1 MKLYAYRCRQCGR
14 RTDPVRLVCD
24 RCGGQDFDQE
34 PLEGTV
40 TLLTHT
46 RVHCLPEGIER
57 PYLDF
62 GLVEFENG
70 VRAAGQLRLQSTARI
85 GMKLR
90 AGVDVVRVLRG
101 EEKYGFVFEED
112 SAPSV

>member
-1 MKLYAYRCRQCGR
+1 MKLYAYRCRQ
-14 RTDPVRLVCD
+14 
-24 RCGGQDFDQE
+24 
-34 PLEGTV
+34 LEGTV

-46 RVHCLPEGIER
+46 RVHCLPEGINR

-70 VRAAGQLRLQSTARI
+70 VRAVGQLRLQSAAWI

-112 SAPSV
+112 STPSV

>member
-1 MKLYAYRCRQCGR
+1 MKRYAYRCRQCGR
-14 RTDPVRLVCD
+14 RTDPARLICD
-24 RCGGQDFDQE
+24 CCGGRDFEPE

-46 RVHCLPEGIER
+46 RVHCLPEGINR

-70 VRAAGQLRLQSTARI
+70 VRAVGQLRLQSAAWI

-90 AGVDVVRVLRG
+90 AGVDVMRVLRG

-112 SAPSV
+112 STPSV

>member
-14 RTDPVRLVCD
+14 RTYPARLVCD

-70 VRAAGQLRLQSTARI
+70 VRAAGQLRLQNTARI

>member
-14 RTDPVRLVCD
+14 RTYPARLICD
-24 RCGGQDFDQE
+24 CCSGRDFEPE

-46 RVHCLPEGIER
+46 RVHCLPEGINR

-62 GLVEFENG
+62 GLVEACG
-70 VRAAGQLRLQSTARI
+70 LWGSCGCRAQ
-85 GMKLR
+85 
-90 AGVDVVRVLRG
+90 RG
-101 EEKYGFVFEED
+101 SG
-112 SAPSV
+112 

>member
-14 RTDPVRLVCD
+14 RTYPARLICD
-24 RCGGQDFDQE
+24 CCGGRDFEPE

-46 RVHCLPEGIER
+46 RVHCLPEGINR

-62 GLVEFENG
+62 GLVEFEMACG
-70 VRAAGQLRLQSTARI
+70 LWGSC
-85 GMKLR
+85 GC
-90 AGVDVVRVLRG
+90 RVQRG
-101 EEKYGFVFEED
+101 SG
-112 SAPSV
+112 